1 MQKILLILNAENPM
15 MPCLDFAAY
24 LASLTHSKLTG
35 VFVKN
40 TIYEDT
46 PALKT
51 IGGTPYVEEITTG
64 MMETE
69 AEKNNLLQSIQ
80 LFKAACSQRLID
92 CTVHND
98 SGIAIHELITESR
111 FADYIITDA
120 AISFLKNETEAIPSS
135 FLKLLLKGSECP
147 VIVAP
152 DEFHGIDEIVFT
164 YDGSKSAVFA
174 IKQFTYLFPTLE
186 DKKIT
191 LLEIKTQENN
201 SNITELNKLEE
212 LLMYHYN
219 AVHYDLV
226 YGENPK
232 EALFQMF
239 FGKQKRWL
247 IMGAYGRHRLFG
259 SSTADLIL
267 ETIDLPVFIAH
278 H

>member
-1 MQKILLILNAENPM
+1 MQKILLIINTEKPQI
-15 MPCLDFAAY
+15 PCLDFAAY
-24 LASLTHSKLTG
+24 VASLTNSKLIG
-35 VFVKN
+35 VFVQQ
-40 TIYEDT
+40 TIYEDL

-64 MMETE
+64 MIQTE
-69 AEKNNLLQSIQ
+69 AERNTLLKAIQ
-80 LFKAACSQRLID
+80 QFKDSCNKKKID

-98 SGIAIHELITESR
+98 RGIAIHEVVEESR

-120 AISFLKNETEAIPSS
+120 AISFLKNETEAIPSA
-135 FLKLLLKGSECP
+135 FLKLLLKQSECP

-152 DEFHGIDEIVFT
+152 DEFNGVDEIVFT

-191 LLEIKTQENN
+191 LLEIKTEDNT
-201 SNITELNKLEE
+201 SDITELNKLRE

-219 AVHYDLV
+219 AVHYELI
-226 YGENPK
+226 YGDNPK
-232 EALFQMF
+232 EALFSLL
-239 FGKQKRWL
+239 FGKHKKWL
-247 IMGAYGRHRLFG
+247 VMGAYGRHKLFS

-267 ETIDLPVFIAH
+267 ETIDLPIFVAH
-278 H
+278 R